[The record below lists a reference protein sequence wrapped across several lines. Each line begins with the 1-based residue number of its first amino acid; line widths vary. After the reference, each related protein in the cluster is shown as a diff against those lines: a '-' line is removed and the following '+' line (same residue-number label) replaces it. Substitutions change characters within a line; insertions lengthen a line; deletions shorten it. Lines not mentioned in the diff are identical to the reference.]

1 MLLLA
6 IIAICQN
13 LCPLLFYT
21 LNEIHIRTDVYSLY
35 TLCSL
40 SNYCATST
48 MISFVCS
55 NKPISI
61 FQKQIV
67 IKSGFFRAHEFVS
80 KAWRNLSRYPLK
92 AEAFYIVHSITKAIY
107 MWAWAK
113 SKYNSSWLCEVFRK
127 LLCNEC
133 VCSHERERDIF
144 QGSRSHINTVEP
156 RINLRRGK
164 VFQFFQSEWEPCEIF
179 FKVVVLNG
187 WTSDQFKTRKQFRV
201 KMMRNWRIDS
211 VPE

>member
-133 VCSHERERDIF
+133 VCS
-144 QGSRSHINTVEP
+144 QNV
-156 RINLRRGK
+156 N
-164 VFQFFQSEWEPCEIF
+164 EIF